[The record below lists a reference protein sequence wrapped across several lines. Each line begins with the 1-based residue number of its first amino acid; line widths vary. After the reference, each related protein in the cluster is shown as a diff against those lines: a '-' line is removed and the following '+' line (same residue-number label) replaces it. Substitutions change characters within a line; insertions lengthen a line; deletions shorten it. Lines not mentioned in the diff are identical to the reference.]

1 MDSYLIDSK
10 LIKAEAQR
18 LGFFACGIAKARF
31 LEEEAEHF
39 ENWLKNGMNAS
50 MFYMEKNFDKRLDP
64 SKLVPGAKSVISVLL
79 NYYPKDIQLYGDAP
93 ILSKYAF
100 GEDYHFV
107 VKDKLNTLLD
117 FNIQKT
123 GSINARVF
131 TDSAPVLD
139 KKWAELTGIAWRG
152 KHSGML
158 TRQGSFFFIG
168 EIILDIELEYSQP
181 INSLCG
187 TCTKCINACPT
198 GAIVEPYIIDSGKC
212 ISYFTIEHKD
222 AFPDELRGKFNN
234 RLFGCDICQDV
245 CPYNRK
251 PIFTQEQ
258 RFKPDA
264 RLLEMTTTDWDEL
277 SNEIFNEMVKNSPL
291 KRTGYEG
298 IKRNLDFLKS

>member
-117 FNIQKT
+117 FIIQKT

-139 KKWAELTGIAWRG
+139 KKWAELAGIAWRG

-277 SNEIFNEMVKNSPL
+277 SNEIFNEMFKNSPL